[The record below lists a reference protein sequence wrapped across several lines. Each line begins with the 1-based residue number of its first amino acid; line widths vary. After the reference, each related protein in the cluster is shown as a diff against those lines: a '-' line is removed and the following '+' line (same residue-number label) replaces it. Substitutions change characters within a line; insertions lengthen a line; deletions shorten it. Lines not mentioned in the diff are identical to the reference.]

1 MKKGLALTRG
11 MIILVVAMAVVIVA
25 AVGVGIWALTARS
38 FPVITPDYAPNEMEE
53 NAEKIEG
60 EDDTTKLEAA
70 EGGGAVEIQFTK
82 SVTVDLSDK
91 TAYLDFKNPSKST
104 QQMVVQLW
112 AHDEIVAQSGAVKPG
127 YKVGK
132 IDLLPGAANKFGGVG
147 GYNGKLVILNYDEET
162 GEKAM
167 VNIDVAVTINVVQ

>member
-25 AVGVGIWALTARS
+25 AVGVGIWALTARTY
-38 FPVITPDYAPNEMEE
+38 PVITPDYAPNEMEE

-60 EDDTTKLEAA
+60 DDTTKLEAPD
-70 EGGGAVEIQFTK
+70 GGGAVEVQFTK
-82 SVTVDLSDK
+82 KVTLDLSDK
-91 TAYLDFKNPSKST
+91 TVYLNFGNPSKST

-112 AHDEIVAQSGAVKPG
+112 AKDEILAQSGAIKPG

-132 IDLLPGAANKFGGVG
+132 LELLPGAANKLAVG
-147 GYNGKLVILNYDEET
+147 GYEGKLVILNYDEET

-167 VNIDVAVTINVVQ
+167 VNIEVATLINVVQ